1 MAVWSLAVMAHGWVR
16 SMAGFTAA
24 RLSLGATEAMG
35 TPSSVKTIARIF
47 HAPLRSASFGLS
59 NAMNSIG
66 AMLAPL
72 AIPFVAAE
80 YGWRAAFEL
89 GGRRGWS
96 GRGCSA
102 KMPAQVPSAS
112 PPKAPAHRRL
122 WRGERHH

>member
-1 MAVWSLAVMAHGWVR
+1 MAC
-16 SMAGFTAA
+16 FTAA

-47 HAPLRSASFGLS
+47 PAPLRSASFGLS

-89 GGRRGWS
+89 AGAPGLVWAGLF
-96 GRGCSA
+96 GKNASA
-102 KMPAQVPSAS
+102 GVISIATKGPN
-112 PPKAPAHRRL
+112 APAAVAR
-122 WRGERHH
+122 